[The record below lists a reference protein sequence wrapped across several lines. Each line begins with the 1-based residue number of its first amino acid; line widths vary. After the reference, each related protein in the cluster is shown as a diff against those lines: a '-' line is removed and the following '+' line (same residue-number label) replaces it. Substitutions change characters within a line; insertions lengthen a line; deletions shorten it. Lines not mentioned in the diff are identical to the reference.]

1 MSNVGRKPDGG
12 VPGRG
17 GPGRA
22 DGLIPASFR
31 SLSRMVLSGASTVAS
46 TVQSASSASAIVERD
61 SHASHYQVGVDMT
74 HFIFHFYKIKVLWAG
89 FDKLEWEGSTT
100 RQVLLLGYRSGFQ
113 VWDVEEADNV
123 HDLVSRHDGPV
134 SFMQVLTKP
143 KASKRSGDKFGDSR
157 PLPATCADESFSG
170 GGNGN
175 NPNCHYPVHGGFTA
189 TVVWFYS
196 LISQSYV
203 NVLFR
208 LAIYSVRCSTRVVA
222 ISQAAQIHCLD
233 AATLE
238 REYTILTNPIVTGY
252 SGFGGIGCGPLT
264 MGPRW
269 LAYSVVAISNS
280 GRVSPQ
286 HLTPSV
292 SFPGSASNGSLVV
305 HYSKES
311 SKQLAAGI
319 VTLGDMGYK
328 KLSRYYS
335 ELLPESNN
343 SPQSGNPGWKVNGT
357 VNGHLPDVEN
367 VGMVIVIQDNSF
379 SDDSHWIM
387 ISSSRG
393 TSVMTKPVVC
403 WPPNSGSQM
412 LSQQN
417 ICASGPPVT
426 LSVVGRIRSGN
437 SSWRSTVSGAAATAT
452 GRMSSLSGTIASAFH
467 NCQGTSSLK
476 AKYHLL
482 VFSPS
487 GSVIQYALRASSGL
501 ESATV
506 VSGLGS
512 YNSAPETDARLL
524 VEAIQKWN
532 ICQKQNQREREDNID
547 MYGESGNSDNSK
559 IYPEGI
565 TKENGGYPEVKG
577 SNVIAK
583 ICPEKRN
590 HIFISEAELQTQSQT
605 PLRAKPQIYFQ
616 SMTIDGEGAPG
627 WEIEIERIPTCMIEA
642 RSKNLVPVFESLP
655 TPKFQQARTPAS
667 NSSSNGRRL
676 HQTSGLAEDGR
687 LSCRSSS
694 FCSVDA
700 MTDGVAVTG
709 LDSHFGETE
718 WEGLMPTVITNGFVN
733 NSDSPKSN
741 MPLEIVH
748 NRELNDGGPS
758 FFCK

>member
-1 MSNVGRKPDGG
+1 
-12 VPGRG
+12 
-17 GPGRA
+17 
-22 DGLIPASFR
+22 
-31 SLSRMVLSGASTVAS
+31 
-46 TVQSASSASAIVERD
+46 
-61 SHASHYQVGVDMT
+61 MT

-123 HDLVSRHDGPV
+123 RDLVSRHDGPV

-143 KASKRSGDKFGDSR
+143 TASKRSGDKFGDSR
-157 PLPATCADESFSG
+157 PLLAICADESFSG
-170 GGNGN
+170 GGKGN

-238 REYTILTNPIVTGY
+238 REYTFLTNPIVTGY

-280 GRVSPQ
+280 GHVSPQ

-305 HYSKES
+305 HYAKES

-319 VTLGDMGYK
+319 VTLGDTGYK
-328 KLSRYYS
+328 KLSRCYS

-357 VNGHLPDVEN
+357 VNGHLPDAEN
-367 VGMVIVIQDNSF
+367 VGMVIVRDIVSKSVIAQFRAHKSPISSICFDSSGTLLVKASIQGHNINVFRIMPGCDSRASYTHLYRLQQGFTNAVIQDISF

-393 TSVMTKPVVC
+393 TRGSVNFQFPDAFFTCKNSGSGVMTKPVVC

-437 SSWRSTVSGAAATAT
+437 SGWRSTVS
-452 GRMSSLSGTIASAFH
+452 
-467 NCQGTSSLK
+467 
-476 AKYHLL
+476 
-482 VFSPS
+482 
-487 GSVIQYALRASSGL
+487 

-512 YNSAPETDARLL
+512 YNSAPETDARLF

-583 ICPEKRN
+583 ICPEKRH
-590 HIFISEAELQTQSQT
+590 HILISEAELQTQSQT
-605 PLRAKPQIYFQ
+605 PLWAKPQIYLQ

-627 WEIEIERIPTCMIEA
+627 WEIEIERIPTRMIEA

-667 NSSSNGRRL
+667 NSSTNGRRL
-676 HQTSGLAEDGR
+676 HQTLGLAEDGR

-694 FCSVDA
+694 FGSVDA
-700 MTDGVAVTG
+700 MTDGVAVAELAVT
-709 LDSHFGETE
+709 
-718 WEGLMPTVITNGFVN
+718 
-733 NSDSPKSN
+733 
-741 MPLEIVH
+741 LEKRSGKVF
-748 NRELNDGGPS
+748 LCPQ
-758 FFCK
+758 

>member
-1 MSNVGRKPDGG
+1 MAGNLMGRT
-12 VPGRG
+12 
-17 GPGRA
+17 GPGRRVDSGFVSFTLE
-22 DGLIPASFR
+22 DGLVRCFDCCFDGS
-31 SLSRMVLSGASTVAS
+31 
-46 TVQSASSASAIVERD
+46 
-61 SHASHYQVGVDMT
+61 VGVGCFGNCGEGWIVIVMPATIGFDGVLYWALQWLRLR
-74 HFIFHFYKIKVLWAG
+74 FPIKEILVQVSFYHKNKQLKIQKYFQLFGTKISSLEGPNFVLWAG

-123 HDLVSRHDGPV
+123 RDLVSRHDGPV

-143 KASKRSGDKFGDSR
+143 TASKRSGDKFGDSR
-157 PLPATCADESFSG
+157 PLLAICADESFSG
-170 GGNGN
+170 GGKGN

-238 REYTILTNPIVTGY
+238 REYTFLTNPIVTGY

-280 GRVSPQ
+280 GHVSPQ

-305 HYSKES
+305 HYAKES

-319 VTLGDMGYK
+319 VTLGDTGYK
-328 KLSRYYS
+328 KLSRCYS

-357 VNGHLPDVEN
+357 VNGHLPDAEN
-367 VGMVIVIQDNSF
+367 VGMVIVRDIVSKSVIAQFRAHKSPISSICFDSSGTLLVKASIQGHNINVFRIMPGCDSRASYTHLYRLQQGFTNAVIQDISF

-393 TSVMTKPVVC
+393 TRGSVNFQFPDAFFTCKNSGSGVMTKPVVC

-437 SSWRSTVSGAAATAT
+437 SGWRSTVSGAAATAT
-452 GRMSSLSGTIASAFH
+452 GRMSSLSVAIASAFH
-467 NCQGTSSLK
+467 NC
-476 AKYHLL
+476 
-482 VFSPS
+482 
-487 GSVIQYALRASSGL
+487 
-501 ESATV
+501 
-506 VSGLGS
+506 
-512 YNSAPETDARLL
+512 
-524 VEAIQKWN
+524 
-532 ICQKQNQREREDNID
+532 
-547 MYGESGNSDNSK
+547 
-559 IYPEGI
+559 
-565 TKENGGYPEVKG
+565 
-577 SNVIAK
+577 
-583 ICPEKRN
+583 
-590 HIFISEAELQTQSQT
+590 
-605 PLRAKPQIYFQ
+605 
-616 SMTIDGEGAPG
+616 
-627 WEIEIERIPTCMIEA
+627 
-642 RSKNLVPVFESLP
+642 
-655 TPKFQQARTPAS
+655 
-667 NSSSNGRRL
+667 
-676 HQTSGLAEDGR
+676 
-687 LSCRSSS
+687 
-694 FCSVDA
+694 
-700 MTDGVAVTG
+700 
-709 LDSHFGETE
+709 
-718 WEGLMPTVITNGFVN
+718 
-733 NSDSPKSN
+733 
-741 MPLEIVH
+741 
-748 NRELNDGGPS
+748 
-758 FFCK
+758 